1 MTFGLPKLTKL
12 NMNSVNSK
20 NNSSDQ
26 KSNNLAQTNQTALL
40 ATPTQTVYATPNYTN
55 QINVNNS
62 TSSKLVYASKT
73 SQLKTPSV
81 QISKQQATEQ
91 PSANTMETHSTDIK
105 SQTPMSSTTTTT
117 TTTTSKLSKMPTQIA
132 SKLSLTKST
141 IQTLNASNNS
151 NVQSPTSI
159 DQTQLST
166 FQTAAQGIRLKPNGQ
181 TKTDFIQQESNN
193 PNETNSGKNL
203 CLPEKETKK
212 SVCNDLSNTDD
223 ELESL
228 NLDDLSNERL
238 IDDNDEEF
246 QKFLNSPEEN
256 SNYINNSNPIS
267 MSIVDN
273 KR

>member
-12 NMNSVNSK
+12 NMNSNNSK
-20 NNSSDQ
+20 SNHSDQ
-26 KSNNLAQTNQTALL
+26 KSNNLVQTSQTASP
-40 ATPTQTVYATPNYTN
+40 ATPTQPVYATPNNTN
-55 QINVNNS
+55 QINVTNS
-62 TSSKLVYASKT
+62 TSTKLMYASKT

-81 QISKQQATEQ
+81 QINKPQSIEQ
-91 PSANTMETHSTDIK
+91 PSDNVMDANSAEVKS
-105 SQTPMSSTTTTT
+105 SQTTMT

-132 SKLSLTKST
+132 SKLSSTKNA
-141 IQTLNASNNS
+141 IQTFNS
-151 NVQSPTSI
+151 ANKPNLQSPTST

-166 FQTAAQGIRLKPNGQ
+166 FQSTAQAVRSKPLSQ
-181 TKTDFIQQESNN
+181 TKIDSIQQDSNK
-193 PNETNSGKNL
+193 PHETNNGTNVSSE
-203 CLPEKETKK
+203 EKEAKK
-212 SVCNDLSNTDD
+212 PVCNELSNTDD

-256 SNYINNSNPIS
+256 SNYIKPIS